1 MSEPRSVSV
10 TADGL
15 RYTGLEWGP
24 QDGEPIMALHG
35 WLDNALSF
43 SVVAPKLAG
52 YRVVALDLSGQGF
65 SDHRSPDAT
74 YHIWDDIPQ
83 LLSIADHLGFEKMAV
98 AGHSR
103 GAAIAVLLAS
113 ALRERC
119 SHLVLLDGMLPHP
132 LKEENVPS
140 QFEQAQIDHRELS
153 AYRGRIFK
161 DIEEYVAARRRL
173 GFSEQ
178 SARLIAP
185 RAIVETSDGFRLTHD
200 PRLNHASAI
209 KLTSAMCSAFYSA
222 LSAPTLALIAE
233 NGLRARAGLADAVES
248 VSEIPDCVVESV
260 PGGHH
265 THMEEGAQWVAECIT
280 RFLRSR

>member
-1 MSEPRSVSV
+1 MPEPRSVSV

-24 QDGEPIMALHG
+24 QDGEPIIALHG

-52 YRVVALDLSGQGF
+52 HRVVALDLSGQGF

-83 LLSIADHLGFEKMAV
+83 LLSIADQLGFEKMAV

-140 QFEQAQIDHRELS
+140 QFEQAQIDHRDCRPIGAGFLRDRH
-153 AYRGRIFK
+153 RGVRRGATALGFFGAECKI
-161 DIEEYVAARRRL
+161 DCTTGTCRDLRRL
-173 GFSEQ
+173 
-178 SARLIAP
+178 
-185 RAIVETSDGFRLTHD
+185 
-200 PRLNHASAI
+200 
-209 KLTSAMCSAFYSA
+209 
-222 LSAPTLALIAE
+222 
-233 NGLRARAGLADAVES
+233 S
-248 VSEIPDCVVESV
+248 VN
-260 PGGHH
+260 
-265 THMEEGAQWVAECIT
+265 T
-280 RFLRSR
+280 

>member
-43 SVVAPKLAG
+43 SVVAPQLAG
-52 YRVVALDLSGQGF
+52 YRLIALDLSGQGF

-83 LLSIADHLGFEKMAV
+83 LLSVADQLGFGKLAV

-140 QFEQAQIDHRELS
+140 QFEQAQIDHRALS

-161 DIEEYVAARRRL
+161 GIEEYVAARRRL

-185 RAIVETSDGFRLTHD
+185 RALVETSDGFRLTHD

-209 KLTSAMCSAFYSA
+209 KLTPAM
-222 LSAPTLALIAE
+222 
-233 NGLRARAGLADAVES
+233 
-248 VSEIPDCVVESV
+248 
-260 PGGHH
+260 
-265 THMEEGAQWVAECIT
+265 
-280 RFLRSR
+280 

>member
-1 MSEPRSVSV
+1 MPEPRSVSV
-10 TADGL
+10 RADGL
-15 RYTGLEWGP
+15 RYSGLEWGP
-24 QDGEPIMALHG
+24 SDGEPIIALHG

-52 YRVVALDLSGQGF
+52 YRLIALDLSGQGC

-83 LLSIADHLGFEKMAV
+83 LLSITDQLGLEKVAV

-132 LKEENVPS
+132 LKDESVPY
-140 QFEQAQIDHRELS
+140 QFQQAQIDHRALS

-161 DIEEYVAARRRL
+161 DIEEYVAARLRL

-185 RAIVETSDGFRLTHD
+185 RALAETSEGLRLTHD

-209 KLTSAMCSAFYSA
+209 KLTPAMCSAFYSA
-222 LSAPTLALIAE
+222 LCPPTLALIAE
-233 NGLRARAGLADAVES
+233 NGLRARKGLADSVES
-248 VSEIPDCVVESV
+248 VSAIPDCVVESV

-265 THMEEGAQWVAECIT
+265 THMEEGAQWIAERIT
-280 RFLRSR
+280 RFIRSR